1 MTSRTPVTW
10 RDAVAAT
17 PDFAIAGVCLATWI
31 APTRLG
37 VHRIGELLLLMLLE
51 FIVVHSAAFMGN
63 AAYADAPR
71 TTRVKRVLGL
81 GVFYTLFV
89 TGFSIGFKTW
99 WPLLGFWTL
108 TLNRLLGALVG
119 QAPSGM
125 ERQLIQ
131 RGWGVGA
138 LFYIMAVMITTFA
151 PVPAFGIDPA
161 VIGAANLPSSGLW
174 VEQPYRVV
182 AAGLLYFAA
191 RGFSE
196 LVGHRWFKATA
207 RHRTAP

>member
-1 MTSRTPVTW
+1 VTW
-10 RDAVAAT
+10 RDAVTAA
-17 PDFAIAGVCLATWI
+17 PDFAIAGACLATWV
-31 APTRLG
+31 APTRIG
-37 VHRIGELLLLMLLE
+37 TPRIGDLLLLMLIE

-71 TTRVKRVLGL
+71 TTRAKRVLGL

-89 TGFSIGFKTW
+89 VGFAAGFKTW
-99 WPLLGFWTL
+99 WPLIGFWAL

-119 QAPSGM
+119 QAPSGT

-138 LFYIMAVMITTFA
+138 LFYLLAVMITAFA
-151 PVPAFGIDPA
+151 PVPAFGIDA
-161 VIGAANLPSSGLW
+161 AAIQAANLPSSGLW

-182 AAGLLYFAA
+182 AAAFLYFTA
-191 RGFSE
+191 RGLSE
-196 LVGHRWFKATA
+196 LAGHRWVKGTG
-207 RHRTAP
+207 RHRGA